1 MKRRTL
7 DIPWKLS
14 PHVNLPI
21 FLLCHLEY
29 FASDIPQNCHSWH
42 RQSCF
47 SFLLLLL
54 CFINCPFSLPFNSPS
69 PSLIVQSHPAPVNY
83 LFSLMLF
90 YLSFLFD
97 IFLFFSFYLSYF
109 CISIQIFLI
118 PWCHI
123 CISEILLLI
132 VLL

>member
-1 MKRRTL
+1 M
-7 DIPWKLS
+7 
-14 PHVNLPI
+14 NLPI

-42 RQSCF
+42 RQSYF

-69 PSLIVQSHPAPVNY
+69 PSLIVQSHAAPVNY

-90 YLSFLFD
+90 TFHFSLIFFYFILF
-97 IFLFFSFYLSYF
+97 
-109 CISIQIFLI
+109 Q
-118 PWCHI
+118 
-123 CISEILLLI
+123 LLLHFNSDFLNPLMTHMHKRNFI
-132 VLL
+132 FEHFVIKRTF